1 METEKNKV
9 IIQPTN
15 EDLSI
20 IQTALQLSEKDKRQ
34 LWIGFQSESY
44 EMATAFLWKKTLDSL
59 KKQLSMLSMPFIS
72 ELLGKVG
79 PDELIDYREIPD
91 YDTLRLAEEL
101 GFVSGT
107 TAFRLKKSLELV
119 NYFASVG
126 DNEDE
131 IDGMNKAEAVGILLS
146 CVNGVLSKEKLEAA
160 LNFKE
165 FRDALEE
172 KTISNDDEYIQKL
185 TTMPY
190 FYLRTTT
197 SIIVSIIKKDTGA
210 QLENALANANLIIP
224 LIWEKA
230 HFAERFLIG
239 RCYADLYAEGKN
251 SALSGI
257 KKILLKVKGFDYVP
271 EDLRSRAFIMAAE
284 NIIRV
289 HFSLDNFYFEPA
301 AINTLSKMGSVI
313 PTPAIPVCFS
323 AVLCVYLGNYYG
335 VSYNAQ
341 PYASEILSRI
351 TTERWSFYFDQ
362 CLGSDDR
369 ILLKL
374 TMGSPVQR
382 WLHLFEDTELKEI
395 ISSIKKNV
403 SVKSLLEATLKKN
416 ESQIIN
422 LARKLYSDMGYSI

>member
-9 IIQPTN
+9 IVSPEN
-15 EDLSI
+15 ENVTI
-20 IQTALQLSEKDKRQ
+20 IKTALQLSEKDKRQ
-34 LWIGFQSESY
+34 LQIGFDTESY
-44 EMATAFLWKKTLDSL
+44 EMATSFLWKKTLDSL

-72 ELLGKVG
+72 ELLGRVG
-79 PDELIDYREIPD
+79 SDELIDYREIPD

-107 TAFRLKKSLELV
+107 TAFRLKNSLELV

-126 DNEDE
+126 DNDDE
-131 IDGMNKAEAVGILLS
+131 AEGMNKAEAVGILLS
-146 CVNGVLSKEKLEAA
+146 CINGVLSKEKLEAA

-172 KTISNDDEYIQKL
+172 KMISGDDEYIQKL

-197 SIIVSIIKKDTGA
+197 SIIVSIIKKDKGA

-224 LIWEKA
+224 LIWERA
-230 HFAERFLIG
+230 HINERFLIG

-251 SALSGI
+251 SALSGL

-271 EDLRSRAFIMAAE
+271 EDLRSRAFISAAE

-289 HFSLDNFYFEPA
+289 HFSLDNYYYEPA

-313 PTPAIPVCFS
+313 PTPAIPICVS

-341 PYASEILSRI
+341 PYASGILSNI
-351 TTERWSFYFDQ
+351 TTDRWVFYFNQ
-362 CLGSDDR
+362 CLESDDR

-374 TMGSPVQR
+374 TMMSPVKR
-382 WLHLFEDTELKEI
+382 WLQLFEDAKLKEI
-395 ISSIKKNV
+395 ITSVNKNV
-403 SVKSLLEATLKKN
+403 AVKSLLEATLRKN
-416 ESQIIN
+416 ESRIRS
-422 LARKLYSDMGYSI
+422 LARELYSGIGYSI